1 MQEEIMCG
9 VCIVVL
15 CVFLALLFFVSF
27 VSNVCDKSME
37 VWHQSLYTEMQ
48 TKLVDD
54 EKNELFMQYL
64 LAQLENALN
73 P

>member
-1 MQEEIMCG
+1 MG
-9 VCIVVL
+9 
-15 CVFLALLFFVSF
+15 
-27 VSNVCDKSME
+27 
-37 VWHQSLYTEMQ
+37 VWHQSLFTQMQ